1 MNYGLLCG
9 INRYQ
14 TPGNDLRGCVHDVA
28 SMRVLL
34 GHNDFSVMH
43 VRSLTDEQ
51 ATKQRIMDSL
61 EQMVMN
67 MKEGDHGVFHFS
79 GHGSQVPDTNSDES
93 DSLDEILCPHDFDWT
108 STYITDDGLRE
119 ILSNLHPGATLDVVL
134 DACHSGTGL
143 REVGDP
149 VAKYIE
155 YPGPWPV
162 LVGVA
167 GTMCYKAKELLKGHD
182 QPNVALWA
190 GCRSDQTSADAFI
203 NNIYQGAMTWAFT
216 RAMQDWD
223 NQCSRDD
230 LIQGIHLKLSG
241 KFDQEPQL
249 ETSDD
254 MRLRRVFA

>member
-1 MNYGLLCG
+1 MNYALLVCVNKYK
-9 INRYQ
+9 I
-14 TPGNDLRGCVHDVA
+14 PGNNLRGCLNDVKN
-28 SMRVLL
+28 MRVLL

-51 ATKQRIMDSL
+51 ATKKRIMDSL
-61 EQMVMN
+61 EQMVSN

-79 GHGSQVPDTNSDES
+79 GHGSQVIDTNNDES
-93 DSLDEILCPHDFDWT
+93 DSLDEILCPYDFDWT
-108 STYITDDGLRE
+108 GTYITDDGLRE
-119 ILSNLHPGATLDVVL
+119 ILGNLHPGATLDAL
-134 DACHSGTGL
+134 FDACHSGTGL
-143 REVGDP
+143 REAGDLIARFIP
-149 VAKYIE
+149 YTGPMPRIE
-155 YPGPWPV
+155 YNPSYMLRG
-162 LVGVA
+162 L
-167 GTMCYKAKELLKGHD
+167 D

-203 NNIYQGAMTWAFT
+203 DNIYQGAMTWAFT

>member
-1 MNYGLLCG
+1 MNYALLVCV
-9 INRYQ
+9 NQYQ
-14 TPGNDLRGCVHDVA
+14 TPGNNLRGCLNDVEN
-28 SMRVLL
+28 MRVLL
-34 GHNDFSVMH
+34 SHNDFSVLH
-43 VRSLTDEQ
+43 VRSLIDEQ

-108 STYITDDGLRE
+108 GTYITDDGLRE
-119 ILSNLHPGATLDVVL
+119 ILSNLHPGATLDVIF
-134 DACHSGTGL
+134 DSCHSGTGL
-143 REVGDP
+143 REIDS
-149 VAKYIE
+149 VARFIPPMAYFQSKVWTINKMLE
-155 YPGPWPV
+155 S
-162 LVGVA
+162 
-167 GTMCYKAKELLKGHD
+167 HD
-182 QPNVALWA
+182 QPNLALWA

-254 MRLRRVFA
+254 MGLRRVFA

>member
-1 MNYGLLCG
+1 MNYALLVCVNKYK
-9 INRYQ
+9 I
-14 TPGNDLRGCVHDVA
+14 PGNNLRGCLNDVKN
-28 SMRVLL
+28 MRVLL
-34 GHNDFSVMH
+34 GHNDFSVLH

-79 GHGSQVPDTNSDES
+79 GHGSQVPDTNNDES
-93 DSLDEILCPHDFDWT
+93 DCLDEILCPHDFDWT

-143 REVGDP
+143 REAGDLIARFIP
-149 VAKYIE
+149 YTGPMPRIE
-155 YPGPWPV
+155 YNPSYMLRG
-162 LVGVA
+162 L
-167 GTMCYKAKELLKGHD
+167 D

-190 GCRSDQTSADAFI
+190 GCRSDQTSADAYI
-203 NNIYQGAMTWAFT
+203 NNIWQGAMTWAFCL
-216 RAMQDWD
+216 AM
-223 NQCSRDD
+223 SGID
-230 LIQGIHLKLSG
+230 LGQLSHG
-241 KFDQEPQL
+241 SARGNVIKKMETLLSKAGYDQEPQL

-254 MRLRRVFA
+254 MRLRRIFA

>member
-1 MNYGLLCG
+1 MNYALLVCVNKYK
-9 INRYQ
+9 I
-14 TPGNDLRGCVHDVA
+14 PGNNLRGCLNDVKN
-28 SMRVLL
+28 MRVLL
-34 GHNDFSVMH
+34 GHNDFSVLH

-143 REVGDP
+143 REVGDLIARFIP
-149 VAKYIE
+149 YTGPMPRIE
-155 YPGPWPV
+155 YNPSYMLRG
-162 LVGVA
+162 L
-167 GTMCYKAKELLKGHD
+167 D

-203 NNIYQGAMTWAFT
+203 DNIYQGAMTWAFT
-216 RAMQDWD
+216 LAAGLSTDRT
-223 NQCSRDD
+223 RT
-230 LIQGIHLKLSG
+230 GIAKRVGMILKQRG
-241 KFDQEPQL
+241 FDQEPQL
-249 ETSDD
+249 ECSDE
-254 MRLRRVFA
+254 MKERRIFA